1 MLLVRPEIVQLVAGE
16 RTTQVPI
23 TVVPS
28 LAVTVYESAGPFEA
42 PIVPPFT
49 LIVAVVFPAA
59 TETVGA
65 VGALGRHC
73 AKTVVVSNAMTDPPP
88 S

>member
-1 MLLVRPEIVQLVAGE
+1 MQDPIVV
-16 RTTQVPI
+16 VPI
-23 TVVPS
+23 FAT
-28 LAVTVYESAGPFEA
+28 TVYESAGPLEA
-42 PIVPPFT
+42 PSVPPFT

-59 TETVGA
+59 TVTVGA
-65 VGALGRHC
+65 AGALGRHC